1 MSDKKADQRPL
12 DSTEQRQH
20 FKHFLTIP
28 TRWSD
33 NDIYG
38 HVNNARYLTFF
49 ELVIMRYI
57 EVDAG
62 LTISDH
68 GVRCFSVEN
77 MCRYHAPVKFPQTL
91 EAGLRVAK
99 LGNSSVRYEVGL
111 FVEDSNDVS
120 ATGYFTDVFVDI
132 ESERPVS
139 IPAPVRQALSKLVLN
154 P

>member
-1 MSDKKADQRPL
+1 MSDTSQERPL
-12 DSTEQRQH
+12 DRTEKREH
-20 FKHFLTIP
+20 FAHYLTIP

-33 NDIYG
+33 NDMYG

-62 LTISDH
+62 LNISDH

-91 EAGLRVAK
+91 EAALRVGK

-111 FVEDSNDVS
+111 FVTGEDDVS
-120 ATGYFTDVFVDI
+120 ATGYFTDVFVDA
-132 ESERPVS
+132 ETEKPVS
-139 IPAPVRQALSKLVLN
+139 IPAPVREVLSGLVV
-154 P
+154 